1 MGKHDSGAI
10 VSHGPALSE
19 AACGL
24 ILLHGRGA
32 GAADIMALG
41 RRIAPDTCAV
51 LSPEASG
58 NTWYPVSFLMPR
70 EQNEPDLSD
79 ALARIGSLLATM
91 IEAGIPRDK
100 IVLGGFSQ
108 GGCLSLEYVAR
119 NPAHYGGV
127 FALSGGLIGPQIA
140 LQDYSGSLEGTP
152 VLIGCSDVDPYIPVE
167 RVRESAAVME
177 HLGAALDLRIYPG
190 IAHTVVE
197 DELEYMAGHLAA
209 LVTD

>member
-1 MGKHDSGAI
+1 MGKHDSGRLE
-10 VSHGPALSE
+10 SHGPSLSD

-41 RRIAPDTCAV
+41 RRIAPESCAV
-51 LSPEASG
+51 LAPEAHG

-79 ALARIGSLLATM
+79 ALSRIAGVIATM
-91 IEAGIPRDK
+91 TEAGIPREK

-108 GGCLSLEYVAR
+108 GACLSLEYVAR
-119 NPAHYGGV
+119 NPARHGGV
-127 FALSGGLIGPQIA
+127 FALSGGLIGPRI
-140 LQDYSGSLEGTP
+140 DSGEYSGSLSETP

-177 HLGAALDLRIYPG
+177 RLGATVDLRIYPG

-197 DELEYMAGHLAA
+197 DELEYMASHLARLA
-209 LVTD
+209 

>member
-1 MGKHDSGAI
+1 MGKHDSGPI
-10 VSHGPALSE
+10 ESHGPALSG
-19 AACGL
+19 ATCGL

-41 RRIAPDTCAV
+41 RRIAPELCGV
-51 LSPEASG
+51 LAPEASG

-79 ALARIGSLLATM
+79 ALARIASMFATM
-91 IEAGIPRDK
+91 ADAGIPREK

-108 GGCLSLEYVAR
+108 GACLSLEYVAR
-119 NPAHYGGV
+119 NPGRYGGV
-127 FALSGGLIGPQIA
+127 FALSGGLIGPHIDA
-140 LQDYSGSLEGTP
+140 HDYNGLLERTP
-152 VLIGCSDVDPYIPVE
+152 VFIGCSDIDPYIPVE

-177 HLGAALDLRIYPG
+177 HLGAEVDLRIYPG

-197 DELEYMAGHLAA
+197 DELEYMVGHLAG
-209 LVTD
+209 LVTH